1 MAFGEL
7 AWLFLEPDTALD
19 QCPRIL
25 LLCFRARISGG
36 QPTSLLLPSPQS
48 IVSHSLGLLVK
59 ELSNLQGGSM
69 GLKHELYLSFLECIC
84 FSGLK
89 SVGSSCIFG
98 EGCGRWRGLDGRG
111 ATAFSALLLHFFCQR
126 FLSTCIFASRKKLCS
141 RVHSH
146 VRCLTATYV

>member
-25 LLCFRARISGG
+25 LSCFRARISGG
-36 QPTSLLLPSPQS
+36 RPTSLLLPSPQS

-59 ELSNLQGGSM
+59 ELSIYRVVQWDLSM
-69 GLKHELYLSFLECIC
+69 NCNRAFC
-84 FSGLK
+84 SGFAFPVL
-89 SVGSSCIFG
+89 VLLIFG
-98 EGCGRWRGLDGRG
+98 EGCGRWRGLDDRG